1 MAPGVGFEPTW
12 PQRATGSQGPRH
24 GPQICVSGLGYPGF
38 LNVLAG
44 NISKIF
50 LKFKLKTEGILIGMT
65 YRFLEHTSDAY
76 VEAEGDTLEEAFV
89 EAARGMFD
97 VITDPSTIEICVKRD
112 ITVEAEDLESLL
124 YSWLEELLLLFDI
137 EGLVINDFSI
147 IIEKRSG
154 GYILQGEV
162 RGESFNPSK
171 HPPETDVKAVTYHGM
186 SIKKTNNKYVVRVLF
201 DI

>member
-1 MAPGVGFEPTW
+1 M
-12 PQRATGSQGPRH
+12 R
-24 GPQICVSGLGYPGF
+24 
-38 LNVLAG
+38 
-44 NISKIF
+44 
-50 LKFKLKTEGILIGMT
+50 

-162 RGESFNPSK
+162 RGEPFNPSK